1 MLISYGRRGVHSFQP
16 MVSLTNRSPSPRK
29 ALGQHYLL
37 DQDIVHTI
45 VRSADLAPTDI
56 IVEVGPGP
64 GTLTKPLVAEA
75 GQVVAIEMDPAL
87 AAALPRRLGNP
98 SNLVVVND
106 DARTTDLSQLTP
118 KGDGY
123 KMVSNLPYYAAAPI
137 MRRFLEESPV
147 KPSAMVVMLQKEVAQ
162 SILAADGR
170 MSLLAVAV
178 HVYGKP
184 THVCD
189 VPASAFR
196 PKPKVNS
203 AVIRIDILPSPAV
216 DVDDLEGFF
225 NVVRAGFAAPRKQLR
240 NSLSQGLDVTP
251 RQAGGFLER
260 AGLDPT
266 LRAETLTLDDWAG
279 LHRAV
284 SLLRATEG
292 ADGS

>member
-1 MLISYGRRGVHSFQP
+1 MLASYGRRGVHSFQF

-45 VRSADLAPTDI
+45 VRAADLTPSDAV
-56 IVEVGPGP
+56 VEVGPGL
-64 GTLTKPLVAEA
+64 GTLTKLLVAEA
-75 GQVVAIEMDPAL
+75 GRVVAIEVDPAL
-87 AAALPRRLGNP
+87 AAALPRKLGKP

-106 DARTTDLSQLTP
+106 DARTADLSQLFPRGT
-118 KGDGY
+118 GY

-137 MRRFLEESPV
+137 LRRFLEDSLSR
-147 KPSAMVVMLQKEVAQ
+147 PSVMVVMLQKEVAE

-178 HVYGKP
+178 HLYGKP

-196 PKPKVNS
+196 PKPKVTS
-203 AVIRIDILPSPAV
+203 AVIRIDTLPRPAV
-216 DVDDLEGFF
+216 DVDDLDGFF
-225 NVVRAGFAAPRKQLR
+225 EVVRAGFAAPRKQLR
-240 NSLSQGLDVTP
+240 NSLSQGLDVTAQ
-251 RQAGGFLER
+251 QAGAFLEN
-260 AGLDPT
+260 AGLDAT
-266 LRAETLTLDDWAG
+266 LRAETLTLEQWAE
-279 LHRAV
+279 LHRAI
-284 SLLRATEG
+284 SHWRATKG